1 MKSPK
6 MQQCGR
12 AASFPT
18 QKKSFVPPGELL
30 RDHWIH
36 FWNSTQLASIF
47 STFHLSYNH
56 SPYTIVSVTNDK
68 WSFVKG
74 TLDAFFKKKKIGA
87 QSREYH
93 FYKGLWKIMGQ
104 NGKSSYLEKKEFSIL
119 YIHSWWN
126 RLIAKCFDISF
137 RSYRQMM
144 PKLFRWISASRQ
156 TNIFKKPAFSV
167 SIHQQLARVTFLTFY
182 VLKISFE

>member
-1 MKSPK
+1 MW
-6 MQQCGR
+6 
-12 AASFPT
+12 ASRIFSGP
-18 QKKSFVPPGELL
+18 KKSFVPPGELL

-74 TLDAFFKKKKIGA
+74 TLNAFFKKKKNGA

-93 FYKGLWKIMGQ
+93 FHKGLWKIMGQ
-104 NGKSSYLEKKEFSIL
+104 NGNFRTLNLPWKKEFSIL
-119 YIHSWWN
+119 YIHCWWN